1 MKTNLVCQYT
11 YKQNGLITNGLFRD
25 LKTVSGYRKRF
36 LKDKNKQLQTFVVYT
51 DTKTNGFINYQY
63 VAAVDQ
69 YWDLIAHKFLTP
81 VEGSV
86 LHHCKMEWLP
96 FLGQQGAQ

>member
-1 MKTNLVCQYT
+1 MKTNLVCQAVYR
-11 YKQNGLITNGLFRD
+11 QNGLITNCLYRD

-36 LKDKNKQLQTFVVYT
+36 LKDKNKQLQTFVVYRDSK
-51 DTKTNGFINYQY
+51 DTSGIKYCY
-63 VAAVDQ
+63 VAAIDT
-69 YWDLIAHKFLTP
+69 YWDITLGEFLTP

-96 FLGQQGAQ
+96 FFKQGAQ

>member
-11 YKQNGLITNGLFRD
+11 YEQNGLITNGLFRD

-36 LKDKNKQLQTFVVYT
+36 LKDKTKQLQTFVVYRDNQ
-51 DTKTNGFINYQY
+51 DTFGIKYYYI
-63 VAAVDQ
+63 AAIDT

-86 LHHCKMEWLP
+86 LHHCKMEWL
-96 FLGQQGAQ
+96 